1 MNVGSPSVTS
11 TLPSPDAFARPRSVH
26 VLLFLTRSADHRN
39 GMMPSASSLATST
52 VRECYRRDVEQN
64 RPHGGPL
71 REMGR
76 RAFAFEPAPHRRD
89 VTAQRVWRVA
99 HVDAERLVDRRM
111 ADAESEDETSVGRV
125 RDERC
130 ALSAGVG
137 MTHVDVGDPGAN
149 LNAPGCRAHELSGR
163 HDIVVDLGRED
174 RIEACLLGFAGDRL
188 DFASAPADTGNDGES
203 ESFGH
208 GSLLSRL
215 LECLVAALPAPHLIT
230 VRVRCPRH
238 VLDEGDRLRNLDAR
252 DLAATERA
260 DAIVR
265 GRGAGRAH
273 ITYAHSVWALRRG
286 EQENARAVRPLE
298 RVVYHCWPSRLNRF
312 VRS

>member
-1 MNVGSPSVTS
+1 M
-11 TLPSPDAFARPRSVH
+11 LPPRRRAEPAARRAFAG
-26 VLLFLTRSADHRN
+26 D
-39 GMMPSASSLATST
+39 
-52 VRECYRRDVEQN
+52 
-64 RPHGGPL
+64 
-71 REMGR
+71 GR

-137 MTHVDVGDPGAN
+137 MAHVDVGDPGAN

-188 DFASAPADTGNDGES
+188 DFVCTPADTGNDGES
-203 ESFGH
+203 KSFGYA
-208 GSLLSRL
+208 SLLSQLR
-215 LECLVAALPAPHLIT
+215 ECFGWGASRAAPYHRAGP
-230 VRVRCPRH
+230 VCS
-238 VLDEGDRLRNLDAR
+238 LR
-252 DLAATERA
+252 
-260 DAIVR
+260 
-265 GRGAGRAH
+265 
-273 ITYAHSVWALRRG
+273 S
-286 EQENARAVRPLE
+286 
-298 RVVYHCWPSRLNRF
+298 
-312 VRS
+312 